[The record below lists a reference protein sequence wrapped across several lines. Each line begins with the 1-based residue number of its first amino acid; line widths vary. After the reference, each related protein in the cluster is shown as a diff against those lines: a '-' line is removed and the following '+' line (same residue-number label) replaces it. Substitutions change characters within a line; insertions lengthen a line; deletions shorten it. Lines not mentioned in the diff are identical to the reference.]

1 MAADDRVR
9 WDENYRVAADKPY
22 PAPNPLL
29 FEFTPPVHPDE
40 GKRALDLACGR
51 GQNGLWLAAQ
61 GYLVDLIDISRI
73 ALLRAQ
79 DEAGRRGL
87 KNINLIPA
95 DLDSYEIEPNQ
106 YDLICVFR
114 YLNRNLFPMLR
125 AAVRPGGRI
134 VYETFNT
141 QYQYVQP
148 VEHPEYLLRAGE
160 LAGTFADWRI
170 ATHQDNGHISRL
182 VAIKPGQG

>member
-9 WDENYRVAADKPY
+9 WDENYRQSAEKPY

-29 FEFTPPVHPDE
+29 FEFTPPVRAED

-61 GYLVDLIDISRI
+61 GYSVDLIDISRV

-79 DEAGRRGL
+79 EEARRRGL

-95 DLDSYEIEPNQ
+95 DLDTYEIQPNQ

-114 YLNRNLFPMLR
+114 FLNRDLLPALR

-141 QYQYVQP
+141 RYQRIQP
-148 VEHPEYLLRAGE
+148 VEHSEYLLKAGE
-160 LAGTFADWRI
+160 LTGMFFDWRI
-170 ATHQDNGHISRL
+170 AAHQEDDHISRI
-182 VAIKPGQG
+182 VAIKPV